1 MEVSDYRG
9 KTNPEVMA
17 EAIDLSVTPLL
28 VDLLCSSITALSL
41 SLWRVAT
48 KRMGLKINTVR
59 KNGKVATGMAA
70 GEQQHGGRLL
80 TSITQSIT

>member
-9 KTNPEVMA
+9 ITDPEVMA
-17 EAIDLSVTPLL
+17 ETIDLSVTPLL

-59 KNGKVATGMAA
+59 KNGKVATGMTA